1 MLRWAVAR
9 ARSVAASGELA
20 LDFVRDAAVSKH
32 EAQNKTSNEP
42 MANEVM
48 RRMGYM
54 EIITAQDGMQSRSC
68 RARKGR
74 KLSAPGARE
83 AKQFT
88 ALAVRTSG
96 GVSESIGSCAMVVA
110 RALRPERH
118 RGRLFG
124 NGNRRQHTDNVEQ
137 TLLLVR
143 LGHAHDGTEG
153 MRGGIVVRLAGASG
167 HDNRDALEALI
178 GFHDEAEVVAGHVA
192 DFDFGNEQ
200 IGSALAEEFDGF
212 RTGLNGFDNVT
223 FADEHGANGVARA
236 GIGFDDEDQ
245 GHWFFEVAGYVTGC
259 RSLRRFLSIDA
270 KVGAL
275 AFVEANA
282 DAKAAFGHF
291 ENAGDYSGAFVL
303 NSTGGA
309 GVRERDYEIHAT
321 AVLGQAGSEEQTIAR
336 GVNGGADFGF
346 LKAA

>member
-1 MLRWAVAR
+1 M
-9 ARSVAASGELA
+9 A
-20 LDFVRDAAVSKH
+20 LDFVWDAAVSKH

-54 EIITAQDGMQSRSC
+54 EIITAQEGMQSRSC

-143 LGHAHDGTEG
+143 LGHADDGTEG

-178 GFHDEAEVVAGHVA
+178 GFHDEAEVVAGHVI

-200 IGSALAEEFDGF
+200 IWSALAKEFDGF
-212 RTGLNGFDNVT
+212 GSRFNCFDNVT
-223 FADEHGANGVARA
+223 FADEDGTDGVARA
-236 GIGFDDEDQ
+236 GIGFDDENQ
-245 GHWFFEVAGYVTGC
+245 RHGFFE
-259 RSLRRFLSIDA
+259 
-270 KVGAL
+270 
-275 AFVEANA
+275 
-282 DAKAAFGHF
+282 
-291 ENAGDYSGAFVL
+291 
-303 NSTGGA
+303 
-309 GVRERDYEIHAT
+309 
-321 AVLGQAGSEEQTIAR
+321 IAR
-336 GVNGGADFGF
+336 DVTSRRQFPF
-346 LKAA
+346 F